1 MWTRSLTVD
10 QASRPMTER
19 HRLNHRLHWNVN
31 SARGYERLIDLGIAR
46 VAR

>member
-10 QASRPMTER
+10 QASRPMMER
-19 HRLNHRLHWNVN
+19 HRLNHCLRWNVN
-31 SARGYERLIDLGIAR
+31 SARGYERLIGLVIAR